1 MKMPNTC
8 RSTAECK
15 HETKNAIAHPEAWL
29 ADQSASDDTPNTT
42 ARVGHAI
49 KLQLSAQCTAVC
61 SAQHIIPKIP
71 FTMCVTGQKAISD
84 GHKLSTMGAPE
95 PPWPPMA
102 QMAKPAFTIT
112 GINLSP
118 SSNNKRVSTDMACLP
133 LTSICSMR
141 SVASNVR
148 CTFINRTNEQVRNR
162 QVRPKKSYNR
172 AMSMTAT
179 EAVEQVYRADWGRI
193 LAALISLV
201 GDFDLAEE
209 SAQEAFSAAVDQWR
223 DAGVPDFPRA
233 WIIQT
238 AKHKAIDRIRRKKRF
253 EEKAD
258 LYLKDGSIRTVEE
271 PDYDTSEIPDD
282 RLRLIFTCCHP
293 ALAAESQVALTL
305 RTLCGLE
312 TEEIARAFL
321 VPVPTMAQRLVR
333 AKHKI
338 RDAGIPYI
346 VPETKDMPERLDA
359 VLTVIYLVFNE
370 GYAATRGAP
379 LLRDELCAEAIRLGR
394 LVRSLME
401 PQPPT
406 EATALLALMLLHD
419 ARRDARVDDA
429 GDLVVLEEQDRSLW
443 NREQIAEAMALVAEA
458 LRGRPGVFAVQAAI
472 AAVHCRAARA
482 EDTDW
487 AQIVSLYD
495 VLQQLQPSPIVEL
508 NRAVAVAMVQGPR
521 TGLELIDGL
530 AASNDLENYHLLHAA
545 RADFLRRLAVF
556 PEAAKSYHRALELAT
571 NESERRY
578 LQRRLKE
585 VRGENNAE

>member
-1 MKMPNTC
+1 
-8 RSTAECK
+8 
-15 HETKNAIAHPEAWL
+15 
-29 ADQSASDDTPNTT
+29 
-42 ARVGHAI
+42 
-49 KLQLSAQCTAVC
+49 
-61 SAQHIIPKIP
+61 
-71 FTMCVTGQKAISD
+71 
-84 GHKLSTMGAPE
+84 
-95 PPWPPMA
+95 
-102 QMAKPAFTIT
+102 
-112 GINLSP
+112 
-118 SSNNKRVSTDMACLP
+118 
-133 LTSICSMR
+133 
-141 SVASNVR
+141 
-148 CTFINRTNEQVRNR
+148 
-162 QVRPKKSYNR
+162 
-172 AMSMTAT
+172 MTAT

-193 LAALISLV
+193 VAALISLV

-209 SAQEAFSAAVDQWR
+209 STQEAFSAAVDQWR
-223 DAGVPDFPRA
+223 NAGVPDFPRA

-253 EEKAD
+253 EEKVD
-258 LYLKDGSIRTVEE
+258 LYLKDGSIRTVEQ
-271 PDYDTSEIPDD
+271 PDYDTSEISDD

-338 RDAGIPYI
+338 RNAGIPYI

-379 LLRDELCAEAIRLGR
+379 LVRADLCAEAIRLGG
-394 LVRSLME
+394 LVRSLMQ
-401 PQPPT
+401 PQPPP

-443 NREQIAEAMALVAEA
+443 NREQITEA
-458 LRGRPGVFAVQAAI
+458 LPLVTDGLRGGPGVFAVQAAI

-487 AQIVSLYD
+487 AQIVNLYD
-495 VLQQLQPSPIVEL
+495 MLEQLQPSPIVEL

-545 RADFLRRLAVF
+545 RADFLRRMADF
-556 PEAAKSYHRALELAT
+556 PEAEKSYQRALELAT

-585 VRGENNAE
+585 VRGRGNGA